1 VDTLTAPARRWIRRA
16 AAGLAL
22 GTVCGLLAV
31 GCAASTS
38 VDAAPHG
45 GGSGVEPLAS
55 STRVASLPAAGVA
68 ALADAPRPVRVRVP
82 ALRIDAAMEPLY
94 RDSTGVLLPPEN
106 GRAGWYEAGPEPG
119 ELGRAVL
126 AGHVDSRTGPDVF
139 LNLRRASAGD
149 RVLVDLADGSTLTFV
164 VDSVG
169 LYAKDEFPTAR
180 VYGGPHRRAEV
191 RLITCGG
198 PYLRSR
204 GGYQGNVVVFGHLV
218 GRRG

>member
-1 VDTLTAPARRWIRRA
+1 MDALTAPARRWFRRA
-16 AAGLAL
+16 VAGLAL
-22 GTVCGLLAV
+22 GAVCGSLAV

-38 VDAAPHG
+38 VDAALRG
-45 GGSGVEPLAS
+45 GRSGLDPQAFLARS
-55 STRVASLPAAGVA
+55 AALPADRVA
-68 ALADAPRPVRVRVP
+68 ALAEAPRPVRVRVP
-82 ALRIDAAMEPLY
+82 ALRIDAAMQPLL
-94 RDSTGVLLPPEN
+94 RDGTGVLVPPEY

-119 ELGRAVL
+119 ELGRAVI

-139 LNLRRASAGD
+139 VNLRRASAGD

-180 VYGGPHRRAEV
+180 VYGGTHRRAEV

-198 PYLRSR
+198 PYLRSQ
-204 GGYQGNVVVFGHLV
+204 GGYQDNVVVFGHLV
-218 GRRG
+218 RRGA